1 MNTVRYRLRRA
12 VKSWPLAAANQR
24 IKISLPLR
32 AVGGGARIDVGQR
45 APDFTLLS
53 DEAKP
58 VTLSKEL
65 GQGPVILSFYVF
77 DFTNTCQGQLCALRD
92 SMGDLRAM
100 GAKVFGIST
109 DSHHSHRIFKEQN
122 RLNYPLLSDWNRTVS
137 RSYGVQYDRFGSF
150 GLEGVAKRSVFVL
163 DRAGVVGYKW
173 VSEDPKI
180 PPDPKKVLD
189 EVAKLTT

>member
-1 MNTVRYRLRRA
+1 M
-12 VKSWPLAAANQR
+12 
-24 IKISLPLR
+24 
-32 AVGGGARIDVGQR
+32 GQR